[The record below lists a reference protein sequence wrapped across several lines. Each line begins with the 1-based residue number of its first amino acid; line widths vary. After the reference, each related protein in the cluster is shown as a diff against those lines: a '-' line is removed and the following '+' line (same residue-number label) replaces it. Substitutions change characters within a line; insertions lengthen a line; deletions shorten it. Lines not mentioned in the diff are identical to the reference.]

1 MVKMGN
7 NGPQQRADLA
17 RDLSWGAAAGNLRV
31 GAAAGGRGGIDP
43 VVPPC
48 GCSLPCFAEPQWP
61 NREFFTRVKWIF
73 SPCC

>member
-31 GAAAGGRGGIDP
+31 GVAAGGRGAVDP
-43 VVPPC
+43 VVAHAAAP
-48 GCSLPCFAEPQWP
+48 SLALQSLNGQIENFLHG
-61 NREFFTRVKWIF
+61 
-73 SPCC
+73 

>member
-31 GAAAGGRGGIDP
+31 GVAAGGRGAVDP
-43 VVPPC
+43 VVAHAAAP
-48 GCSLPCFAEPQWP
+48 SLAL
-61 NREFFTRVKWIF
+61 
-73 SPCC
+73 